1 MSLVFEYNHQ
11 PIISWKG
18 KTFNQITSSIKKNR
32 GLINTTNTHNLL
44 KPNPLKIYRR
54 EIATP
59 IQYND
64 TTCSKKVISIDE
76 IDRPGGTI
84 INTAFNN
91 NNGIKNTIDDTIP
104 NNLCENPATCNIFAS
119 PAQNALRKLRSA
131 GMIRQ
136 KFDNKN
142 RPKYCTDTTQYLV
155 SRNIAFEQNQYQ
167 YPISD
172 PSYCVTNRKKFNNQQ
187 FAQQGAVTSS
197 SLTTRKIYNTINT
210 AAAQTALPLGIATAN
225 ALAYGVPQNGYTIKD
240 IIGYPNKSCVIKGG
254 KATTCINSHI
264 RG

>member
-1 MSLVFEYNHQ
+1 MEN
-11 PIISWKG
+11 
-18 KTFNQITSSIKKNR
+18 KTFNQITSSIKKNK
-32 GLINTTNTHNLL
+32 GTIVASNTRNLL
-44 KPNPLKIYRR
+44 LPNPLNIYRR
-54 EIATP
+54 EIATTD
-59 IQYND
+59 NTD
-64 TTCSKKVISIDE
+64 NTCNKRIVSIDE

-84 INTAFNN
+84 VNTTFNKYT
-91 NNGIKNTIDDTIP
+91 NGLVNTIDNTIP
-104 NNLCENPATCNIFAS
+104 NNKCEDPATCNIFAS
-119 PAQNALRKLRSA
+119 PAKNALRRLRSA

-155 SRNIAFEQNQYQ
+155 SRNITFNQNQYQ

-172 PSYCVTNRKKFNNQQ
+172 PKYCVTYKPNNKQ

-197 SLTTRKIYNTINT
+197 SLTTRINYNTINS

-225 ALAYGVPQNGYTIKD
+225 ALAYGVPSNGYTIKN
-240 IIGYPNKSCVIKGG
+240 IIGYPNKVCTIKGG
-254 KATTCINSHI
+254 KATTCINKKI